1 MSEYIYRIQPTKPEM
16 LSEGPTPDEE
26 RIVGDHY
33 SYLKSLTDQGV
44 VILAGRTL
52 NTDESSFGIIIF
64 RAESEEA
71 AQRIVAN
78 DPAVSGGVMCA
89 ELYPYRIAWM
99 ADEPSSGDDEIEQ
112 IDQADF

>member
-1 MSEYIYRIQPTKPEM
+1 M
-16 LSEGPTPDEE
+16 LSEGPTPEEE

-33 SYLKSLTDQGV
+33 SYLKKLTDQGV

-71 AQRIVAN
+71 ARRIVAD
-78 DPAVSGGVMCA
+78 DPAVRGGLMRA
-89 ELYPYRIAWM
+89 ELYPYRIALM
-99 ADEPSSGDDEIEQ
+99 EDEPSSRGNPH
-112 IDQADF
+112 